1 MLLGRL
7 VVIAITARQ
16 KVMLCLLLGKERAQ
30 SGRALLGII
39 LIYWLQKEKEALS
52 IELQEKLKEN
62 REKYKKFD
70 SDTIKEVE
78 LIIYR
83 SELSEE
89 FKKKLINTLPEAI
102 GLLG

>member
-1 MLLGRL
+1 
-7 VVIAITARQ
+7 
-16 KVMLCLLLGKERAQ
+16 
-30 SGRALLGII
+30 
-39 LIYWLQKEKEALS
+39 
-52 IELQEKLKEN
+52 LQEKLKEN

-83 SELSEE
+83 SDLSEE